1 MTNPMNPSRLTAISQ
16 KLDHLLGQLQSYW
29 SAYWLLRWIVTTLLG
44 WTLGLL
50 LMALLIAWLGVMG
63 VPLGMAVAGLC
74 IGIGQRMARAL
85 PGMGRRWPWWTVAG
99 IFVGSLV
106 IVPLLLIVL
115 INRWVAWLLMGALF
129 GGLLGG
135 LQVLGFRK
143 AQDTTIVMWVLANV
157 FGGVLCAPLTLG
169 TMGYLPLLCT
179 PGLPLFALVTAVA
192 IHWLRKRLPDK
203 PTLRENTQ

>member
-1 MTNPMNPSRLTAISQ
+1 MTNPMNTTRLTAISQ
-16 KLDHLLGQLQSYW
+16 KSNHLLGQLQSYW

-50 LMALLIAWLGVMG
+50 LMALLIAWLGVVG

-74 IGIGQRMARAL
+74 IGIGQRMAHAL

-179 PGLPLFALVTAVA
+179 PGLPLFALVTAAA